1 LQPAARRPRR
11 LNALFLLVL
20 AVTACSVRPTGQTN
34 QGPTRWPP
42 IVSHS
47 AIVCVAPAHPSAA
60 GGCVVQDSA
69 TGISL
74 RVTNAYADVTSTVV
88 QLQTANTAAYP
99 LDISEPQLALPSGH
113 PFQAAGGSSGE
124 FSSIT
129 LYEPVPPE
137 DMGPLVHFVT
147 TAHFMAPVYSGM
159 SPPPPTAPP
168 APPWLTDLD
177 RIALSVPFALAP
189 ARSGSYT
196 YHQSSIVKQG
206 IGVQVQWLQ
215 IAPARSAFYGSA
227 GGASIELRFSGL
239 PADMELVSFM
249 RVLAQNAIAG
259 VTQGNSG
266 PGLVLL
272 HIPGMTVRL
281 PAFTVL
287 QSPPYPHDAQVQ
299 SGEPTVGGAGTVQVE
314 VSYQGSGVPTGQP
327 ATVSISQIQRLTG
340 GIDGNTGDWPTLPTY
355 EITLPLP

>member
-1 LQPAARRPRR
+1 
-11 LNALFLLVL
+11 
-20 AVTACSVRPTGQTN
+20 
-34 QGPTRWPP
+34 
-42 IVSHS
+42 
-47 AIVCVAPAHPSAA
+47 
-60 GGCVVQDSA
+60 
-69 TGISL
+69 
-74 RVTNAYADVTSTVV
+74 
-88 QLQTANTAAYP
+88 
-99 LDISEPQLALPSGH
+99 
-113 PFQAAGGSSGE
+113 
-124 FSSIT
+124 
-129 LYEPVPPE
+129 
-137 DMGPLVHFVT
+137 MHFVA
-147 TAHFMAPVYSGM
+147 TAHFMALVYSGM

-168 APPWLTDLD
+168 APPWLNDLD

-189 ARSGSYT
+189 ARSGGYT
-196 YHQSSIVKQG
+196 YQQSPIVKQG
-206 IGVQVQWLQ
+206 IGVQVQSLQ
-215 IAPARSAFYGSA
+215 LSPARTAFYGAA
-227 GGASIELRFSGL
+227 GGASIELLFSGL

-249 RVLAQNAIAG
+249 RVLAQNTIAG
-259 VTQGNSG
+259 VTQGNGG

-281 PAFTVL
+281 PAFTAL